1 MAGTKSDRDS
11 KEEIAQGMSEAGKGE
26 KGKVHGEAGKGQH
39 GHGADPD
46 KLGQGM
52 SEAGSD
58 GAVPNALGASG
69 TDRSAGCGLSWF
81 MLFGCPGPCRRGSL

>member
-39 GHGADPD
+39 GHGADPS
-46 KLGQGM
+46 KLEQGM
-52 SEAGSD
+52 SEAGSE
-58 GAVPNALGASG
+58 GQASWRPLSTAVSWPWRPQAPAG
-69 TDRSAGCGLSWF
+69 TRK
-81 MLFGCPGPCRRGSL
+81 

>member
-39 GHGADPD
+39 GHGADPS
-46 KLGQGM
+46 KLEQGM
-52 SEAGSD
+52 SEAGSEAASHTK
-58 GAVPNALGASG
+58 GAGG
-69 TDRSAGCGLSWF
+69 TDKAKPR
-81 MLFGCPGPCRRGSL
+81 